1 MPGLPKIL
9 DIRDDL
15 RRAEDASEQ
24 DISDERETVVELLD
38 DYAARDRGSDEGNL
52 DQIDEELLRLQ
63 ERGDDEAGEYLQSAR
78 NRIRIFRN
86 SLGGEDD
93 EFVVVDTRSGSDG
106 AESTVDVTVVNNAG
120 APTAGRVT
128 VTFFDE
134 DGNELETVTAETGE
148 FDAGEQR
155 TVSVPV
161 DPPEGDA
168 RYVASAERSA

>member
-24 DISDERETVVELLD
+24 DISDERANVVELLD
-38 DYAARDRGSDEGNL
+38 EYAARDRDSDEGKL
-52 DQIDEELLRLQ
+52 DQIDETLLRLQ
-63 ERGDDEAGEYLQSAR
+63 ERGDDEADEYLQSAR

-86 SLGGEDD
+86 SLGGAGD
-93 EFVVVDTRSGSDG
+93 EFVVVDARSGSDD

-120 APTAGRVT
+120 VPTGGRVT
-128 VTFFDE
+128 VTFYDE
-134 DGNELETVTAETGE
+134 DGNELETAASETGE

-155 TVSVPV
+155 TVSVLV
-161 DPPEGDA
+161 DPPEGGA
-168 RYVASAERSA
+168 RYVASAERSS